1 MALPR
6 CRIWGR
12 PKPSAARPQTRCRTL
27 VARGCPA
34 ACPCAP
40 AVSPGASFSVT
51 AAWLDWN
58 AEDSVHVSII
68 SLTEIMQWMWVHT
81 LSFPPPGASLPLFC
95 PFRLRRWRASGI
107 SSAHPSVSLISGAQM
122 MMLWKISSIRTKS
135 AAANGSP
142 GLLRQTR
149 WSWKISSSPF
159 PTRLP
164 YWPNN

>member
-1 MALPR
+1 MCLPR

-12 PKPSAARPQTRCRTL
+12 PKPSSARPQTRCRTL

-34 ACPCAP
+34 AYPCAP
-40 AVSPGASFSVT
+40 AASPGASFSVT

-107 SSAHPSVSLISGAQM
+107 SSAHPSVSLISGTQM
-122 MMLWKISSIRTKS
+122 MMLWKTLDNIIGFLSYQQTERKFQTFRHKLVINGTLSSKV
-135 AAANGSP
+135 G
-142 GLLRQTR
+142 
-149 WSWKISSSPF
+149 
-159 PTRLP
+159 
-164 YWPNN
+164 